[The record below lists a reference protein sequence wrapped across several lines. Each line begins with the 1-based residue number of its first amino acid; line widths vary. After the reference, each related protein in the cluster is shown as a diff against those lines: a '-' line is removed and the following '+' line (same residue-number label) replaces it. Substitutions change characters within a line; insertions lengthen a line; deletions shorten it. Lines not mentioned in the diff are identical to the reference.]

1 MNYVPEDLY
10 SEFLKCL
17 PIICVD
23 IIVAVEGGYLLVR
36 RNDEPLKDEYWVPG
50 GRLQQGENLK
60 SAARR
65 KLIDECGVEVAKERF
80 SLFGVYE
87 DVFDKSSF
95 GRHTYH
101 TISMVFKVELEDLR
115 NVLLDK
121 SSSDWKVM
129 ELLPDRLMSKLE
141 KVNE

>member
-1 MNYVPEDLY
+1 LY
-10 SEFLKCL
+10 SAFIKCL
-17 PIICVD
+17 PILCVD
-23 IIVAVEGGYLLVR
+23 IITVVEGGYLLVR
-36 RNDEPLKDEYWVPG
+36 RNEEPLKGEYWVPG

-65 KLIDECGVEVAKERF
+65 KLIEECGVEVAEERF

-87 DVFDKSSF
+87 DVFDRSSF
-95 GRHTYH
+95 GRHIYH
-101 TISMVFKVELEDLR
+101 TISMVFKVEVKDLEG
-115 NVLLDK
+115 VLLDK

-129 ELLPDRLMSKLE
+129 ELLPDRLVSRLE

>member
-65 KLIDECGVEVAKERF
+65 KLIDE
-80 SLFGVYE
+80 
-87 DVFDKSSF
+87 
-95 GRHTYH
+95 
-101 TISMVFKVELEDLR
+101 
-115 NVLLDK
+115 
-121 SSSDWKVM
+121 
-129 ELLPDRLMSKLE
+129 
-141 KVNE
+141 